1 MPPVYTQSVSDLLS
15 ALDTLQAAK
24 GLLRTY
30 ELQVLGRLE
39 EMGAAQELGARDTV
53 ELVSERYRLDRA
65 GVRKDLAF
73 TAALRKY
80 LVVAAALP
88 DPADP
93 SRPAGVSPELA
104 KVIVNTLEKAPS
116 TVPVETLTVAEE
128 QMVKMARVSNPREL
142 TEFGQTVLS
151 RLDTDGPEP
160 AEDEA
165 VAKEFLRLRQTE
177 GGVKFSGFLAGAS
190 GEQFKTQM
198 HQGSKPHKTID
209 GERDPRTQDQRQAD
223 ALKASMD
230 AAAGNPDHPG
240 VPHITVTIDFNDLKA
255 SLAAA
260 PAALGGGTGAGTTSS
275 GAVGELVFGDNL
287 SAGAVRLLACDAAV
301 LPIVL
306 GGDSQPLDVGTEQRF
321 VNRYIRRALNKRD
334 KGCVVCKAPPWM
346 CHAHH
351 IIHWAEGGPTSLHN
365 LALLCAA
372 HHRAVHNGQWA
383 ITITAAGV
391 QVTRP
396 SWADPPPVPDRAAL
410 AALIGWV
417 TPAPSTTT
425 ASANGDSPSNASASA
440 NPGDSSAGSAHTGNA
455 TTDYW
460 GESTTSTSPHDS
472 SAGSTH
478 TGNATTDY
486 WGEST
491 TSTSPH
497 DSSTGSTHTGNATT
511 DYWGESTT
519 STSPHDSSAG
529 STHTGNA
536 SADCWGEGTASV
548 SSADE
553 SKAGASSSGV
563 SKVGVS
569 RVGVRSNPA
578 HEQPDRLPAAGTLP
592 NPALAA
598 TREALR
604 AWLTSPAPNYTD
616 PWSTN
621 ATPTAGP

>member
-1 MPPVYTQSVSDLLS
+1 MPPVYTQSVSDLLT

-24 GLLRTY
+24 ALLRTY

-39 EMGAAQELGARDTV
+39 EMGAAQEMGARDTV
-53 ELVSERYRLDRA
+53 ELVSERYRLDRSD
-65 GVRKDLAF
+65 VRKDLTFAER
-73 TAALRKY
+73 LRKY
-80 LVVAAALP
+80 PLVAAAMP

-93 SRPAGVSPELA
+93 ARPAAASPDLA
-104 KVIVNTLEKAPS
+104 KIIVTTLEKAPS
-116 TVPVETLTVAEE
+116 SVSVETLTVAEE
-128 QMVKMARVSNPREL
+128 QMVKMARVSNPRQL
-142 TEFGQTVLS
+142 TKFGQDVLA

-165 VAKEFLRLRQTE
+165 AAKEFLRLRQTE

-209 GERDPRTQDQRQAD
+209 GERDPRTLEQRQAD

-230 AAAGNPDHPG
+230 AAAGNPDYPG
-240 VPHITVTIDFNDLKA
+240 VPHLTVTIDFNDLKA
-255 SLAAA
+255 SLTAA
-260 PAALGGGTGAGTTSS
+260 PAALGGGANAGTTSS

-334 KGCVVCKAPPWM
+334 KGCVVCQAPPWM

-351 IIHWAEGGPTSLHN
+351 IIHWAEGGRTSLQN

-383 ITITAAGV
+383 ISITAAGV

-417 TPAPSTTT
+417 TPAPGS
-425 ASANGDSPSNASASA
+425 SASASGA
-440 NPGDSSAGSAHTGNA
+440 SAGTTG
-455 TTDYW
+455 
-460 GESTTSTSPHDS
+460 
-472 SAGSTH
+472 
-478 TGNATTDY
+478 
-486 WGEST
+486 
-491 TSTSPH
+491 
-497 DSSTGSTHTGNATT
+497 
-511 DYWGESTT
+511 
-519 STSPHDSSAG
+519 
-529 STHTGNA
+529 
-536 SADCWGEGTASV
+536 V
-548 SSADE
+548 SS
-553 SKAGASSSGV
+553 
-563 SKVGVS
+563 
-569 RVGVRSNPA
+569 NPT
-578 HEQPDRLPAAGTLP
+578 HEQPGRLPSVSTLP
-592 NPALAA
+592 DPARAA
-598 TREALR
+598 AREAFRTQLL
-604 AWLTSPAPNYTD
+604 AHAPSNFD
-616 PWSTN
+616 PWGTN
-621 ATPTAGP
+621 TTPTTGPP

>member
-1 MPPVYTQSVSDLLS
+1 MPPVYTQSSSELLS

-24 GLLRTY
+24 ALLKTY
-30 ELQVLGRLE
+30 ELQVIGRLE
-39 EMGAAQELGARDTV
+39 EMGAAQEMGARDTV

-65 GVRKDLAF
+65 EVRKDLTF

-80 LVVAAALP
+80 PAVAAALP
-88 DPADP
+88 DSTDP
-93 SRPAGVSPELA
+93 TRAAVLRPDLA
-104 KVIVNTLEKAPS
+104 KVIVGTLEKAPS
-116 TVPVETLTVAEE
+116 SVPVETLTVAEE
-128 QMVKMARVSNPREL
+128 QMINAARISNPRQL
-142 TEFGQTVLS
+142 TEFGAKVLS

-165 VAKEFLRLRQTE
+165 AAKEYLRLRQTE

-209 GERDPRTQDQRQAD
+209 GERDPRTPDQRHAD
-223 ALKASMD
+223 ALKATMD

-240 VPHITVTIDFNDLKA
+240 VPHLTVTIDFNDLKA

-260 PAALGGGTGAGTTSS
+260 PAALGGGTGAGTTSG

-351 IIHWAEGGPTSLHN
+351 IIHWAEGGPTSLQN
-365 LALLCAA
+365 LVLLCAA

-383 ITITAAGV
+383 ISITAAGV

-425 ASANGDSPSNASASA
+425 ASANGDSPSSASASA
-440 NPGDSSAGSAHTGNA
+440 NPGDSSLGSAHA
-455 TTDYW
+455 DYW
-460 GESTTSTSPHDS
+460 GENTTSTSPHDS

-478 TGNATTDY
+478 TGSTTADY
-486 WGEST
+486 WGENT
-491 TSTSPH
+491 TST
-497 DSSTGSTHTGNATT
+497 TGT
-511 DYWGESTT
+511 
-519 STSPHDSSAG
+519 
-529 STHTGNA
+529 
-536 SADCWGEGTASV
+536 
-548 SSADE
+548 DE
-553 SKAGASSSGV
+553 SKAGASSSGA

-569 RVGVRSNPA
+569 RAGVRSNPA
-578 HEQPDRLPAAGTLP
+578 HEQPDPLPAASTLA

>member
-24 GLLRTY
+24 ALLRTY

-39 EMGAAQELGARDTV
+39 EMGAAQEVGARDVV

-93 SRPAGVSPELA
+93 SRPVGVSPELA

-128 QMVKMARVSNPREL
+128 QMVEMARVSNPREL

-165 VAKEFLRLRQTE
+165 VAKEFLRLRQIE

-190 GEQFKTQM
+190 GEQFQTQM
-198 HQGSKPHKTID
+198 HQGAKPHKTID

-240 VPHITVTIDFNDLKA
+240 VPHLTVTIDFNDLKA

-260 PAALGGGTGAGTTSS
+260 PAALGGGAGAGTTSG

-334 KGCVVCKAPPWM
+334 KGCVVCQAPPWM

-351 IIHWAEGGPTSLHN
+351 IIHWAEGGPTSLQN
-365 LALLCAA
+365 LVLLCAA

-383 ITITAAGV
+383 ISITAAGV

-417 TPAPSTTT
+417 TPAPSTSPGDSSADTRTTT
-425 ASANGDSPSNASASA
+425 ASASVNGDSPCSASASA
-440 NPGDSSAGSAHTGNA
+440 NPGDFSAGGADAGSASA
-455 TTDYW
+455 DCW
-460 GESTTSTSPHDS
+460 GESTTSTSPRDF
-472 SAGSTH
+472 SAGSAH
-478 TGNATTDY
+478 TGSATT
-486 WGEST
+486 
-491 TSTSPH
+491 
-497 DSSTGSTHTGNATT
+497 
-511 DYWGESTT
+511 
-519 STSPHDSSAG
+519 
-529 STHTGNA
+529 
-536 SADCWGEGTASV
+536 DCWGEGTASV
-548 SSADE
+548 SGADE

-569 RVGVRSNPA
+569 RAGVRSNPA
-578 HEQPDRLPAAGTLP
+578 HEQPDRIPAAGTLA

-598 TREALR
+598 AREALR